1 MFLQAHTQSLGSSL
15 WHHSVEPSGSVAWLT
30 EGSLYCPGSSLYP
43 VSWSL
48 LQNFPSSVDSTQ
60 PNPENKPLPV
70 SIRYRSQQ
78 REKQSVLRRRISKGK
93 TYLHTHM
100 STVASL
106 KTAGDSTAGC
116 PAVEGCVRQWAEQSQ
131 TGVRRTGSFLLQ
143 YEWLSGVP
151 CQMKEAR
158 PRRSPKTYVKRLQ

>member
-1 MFLQAHTQSLGSSL
+1 MWPGWQKAVYTLLVLVYTLFPGLSS
-15 WHHSVEPSGSVAWLT
+15 
-30 EGSLYCPGSSLYP
+30 
-43 VSWSL
+43 
-48 LQNFPSSVDSTQ
+48 
-60 PNPENKPLPV
+60 
-70 SIRYRSQQ
+70 
-78 REKQSVLRRRISKGK
+78 RISPPQWTAPNQTLK
-93 TYLHTHM
+93 TSPSLFLSGIGRSNERSRVCHEEEFRKEKHTCTHM